1 MGSWRR
7 SPAPGALCCLWLLPP
22 DNPPDFPGFLLV
34 EGLSGR
40 RRLGLVLFQLC
51 HCKGDCEGTFG
62 TCSEPLALHGASF
75 GAKGSDV
82 DRARPSRS
90 LVTDILLQ
98 LGKAGDQQRAGFGVA
113 GRGAA
118 PCSGRGRS
126 VAQPDAHVRVAC
138 GPAGCAAR
146 HQAAAGAAM
155 EQGVTSQ
162 RATARWARST
172 DRECSGGGM
181 CGR

>member
-1 MGSWRR
+1 MGSWCR
-7 SPAPGALCCLWLLPP
+7 SPAPGALCCLRLLPP
-22 DNPPDFPGFLLV
+22 DNPPDFLGFLLV

-40 RRLGLVLFQLC
+40 RRLGSVLLQLC
-51 HCKGDCEGTFG
+51 HCKGNCEGTFG

-82 DRARPSRS
+82 GRVRPSGS

-118 PCSGRGRS
+118 PCSGQGRS
-126 VAQPDAHVRVAC
+126 VAQLDARVHVAC
-138 GPAGCAAR
+138 GLAGCAAR
-146 HQAAAGAAM
+146 HQVAAGALM
-155 EQGVTSQ
+155 EQRVTSQ
-162 RATARWARST
+162 RATARWAGST
-172 DRECSGGGM
+172 DRECSGGGT